1 MNIAPLSSLAASPA
15 RANRPASAPTDPSNF
30 GAVLADSL
38 KADISPPN
46 TQATSHPP
54 LAFTARSTAPANG
67 HERVERRS
75 AFADGLKGSRPEDAD
90 QIAQR
95 FAYADN
101 TNGGGMGG
109 GLDASGFLPG
119 GDGILRYSGSGEP
132 VTAESQAYFNATE
145 ASFRQERMHIYESE
159 KAKGTPPAEIY
170 DKLVNAMDQQP
181 ERYRGMMNWSVSG

>member
-1 MNIAPLSSLAASPA
+1 MNIAPLSSFLASPA
-15 RANRPASAPTDPSNF
+15 RANRSASTPSDASNF

-38 KADISPPN
+38 KADTSPPN
-46 TQATSHPP
+46 TQA
-54 LAFTARSTAPANG
+54 RSAAPANG
-67 HERVERRS
+67 HERVQRRS
-75 AFADGLKGSRPEDAD
+75 VFADGLKGSRPEDAD

-181 ERYRGMMNWSVSG
+181 ERYRGMMNWSV

>member
-1 MNIAPLSSLAASPA
+1 MNLAPLSSLANPPA
-15 RANRPASAPTDPSNF
+15 RANRPVSVPADASNF
-30 GAVLADSL
+30 GAFLADSL

-75 AFADGLKGSRPEDAD
+75 AFTDGLHGLSPKDAD
-90 QIAQR
+90 QIAKNI
-95 FAYADN
+95 AYEDH
-101 TNGGGMGG
+101 TTTGGVGPL
-109 GLDASGFLPG
+109 LDASGFLPG

-132 VTAESQAYFNATE
+132 VTAQSQAYFNATE

-181 ERYRGMMNWSVSG
+181 ERYRGMMNWSV